1 MAHLEE
7 PQRQFAVGPTTR
19 AEDEVVHRAVH
30 GLEVVLL
37 AGPGDVALLV
47 TLLVD
52 EHRREHGVGVVGQVT
67 RGVEQPT
74 LGDLRGMHEG
84 ESRLHV
90 ARDDVFLD
98 EVTQHRT
105 PGMED
110 HQARTDLLGEGE
122 QIELGSQLAMVPT
135 LGLLDPLPVGNE
147 ILTAG
152 PRGAVDALQLVV
164 GLVTLPVGSRELR
177 QSEGIGQILG

>member
-1 MAHLEE
+1 M
-7 PQRQFAVGPTTR
+7 
-19 AEDEVVHRAVH
+19 
-30 GLEVVLL
+30 
-37 AGPGDVALLV
+37 
-47 TLLVD
+47 
-52 EHRREHGVGVVGQVT
+52 
-67 RGVEQPT
+67 
-74 LGDLRGMHEG
+74 
-84 ESRLHV
+84 
-90 ARDDVFLD
+90 FLD
-98 EVTQHRT
+98 EVTQHRP

-177 QSEGIGQILG
+177 QGEGIGQILG